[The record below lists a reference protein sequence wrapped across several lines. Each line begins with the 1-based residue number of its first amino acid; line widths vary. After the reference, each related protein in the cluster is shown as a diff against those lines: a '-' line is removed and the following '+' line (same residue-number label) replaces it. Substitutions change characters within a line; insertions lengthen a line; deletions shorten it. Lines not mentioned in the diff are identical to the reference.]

1 VSTVVVAEKPS
12 VARDLARVLG
22 ASSRGDGVLTGNGYV
37 VTWAIGHLVGLEE
50 PEGIDA
56 RWRRWSFDT
65 LPMFPSRW
73 PLRVFDST
81 RAQFEVVRRALS
93 AKEVTDVI
101 CATDAGREGELIFRF
116 IYEAAGCR
124 SPVKRLWISSPTDG
138 AIRDGRDKGFKAEN
152 RARAPASSP
161 EFGPLPLHVT
171 PRFFPASRNS

>member
-1 VSTVVVAEKPS
+1 VSVVVVAEKPS

-22 ASSRGDGVLTGNGYV
+22 ATGRSDGALVGNGYV

-65 LPMFPSRW
+65 LPMFPTQW
-73 PLRVFDST
+73 PLRIFDTT
-81 RAQFEVVRRALS
+81 RAQFELVRRALT
-93 AKEVTDVI
+93 APDVTGVV

-124 SPVKRLWISSPTDG
+124 RPVKRLWISSLTDG
-138 AIRDGRDKGFKAEN
+138 AIRDAAPPTRLRWSRRRG
-152 RARAPASSP
+152 ARS
-161 EFGPLPLHVT
+161 E
-171 PRFFPASRNS
+171 SR

>member
-1 VSTVVVAEKPS
+1 MSVVVVAEKPS

-22 ASSRGDGVLTGNGYV
+22 ATGRSDGALVGNGYV

-65 LPMFPSRW
+65 LPMFPTQW
-73 PLRVFDST
+73 PLRIFDTT
-81 RAQFEVVRRALS
+81 RAQFELVRRALT
-93 AKEVTDVI
+93 APDVTGVV

-124 SPVKRLWISSPTDG
+124 RPVKRLWISSLTDG
-138 AIRDGRDKGFKAEN
+138 AIRDGF
-152 RARAPASSP
+152 
-161 EFGPLPLHVT
+161 
-171 PRFFPASRNS
+171 